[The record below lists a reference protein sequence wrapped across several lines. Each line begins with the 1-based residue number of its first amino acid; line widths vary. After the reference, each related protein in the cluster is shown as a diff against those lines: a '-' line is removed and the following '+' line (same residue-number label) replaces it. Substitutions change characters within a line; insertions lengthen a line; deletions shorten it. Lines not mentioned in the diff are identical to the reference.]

1 MGYRELQVYERSYR
15 AGLAIYEMTKTF
27 PEEERYG
34 IVSQMRR
41 ASTSI
46 PATIAE
52 GYAKRDSQNEFRRFL
67 QMALGSAN
75 EMNVWLDYA
84 KDLGYI
90 STEKHQKANREYNE
104 LGKMLRALIEAVSK
118 EKESSD

>member
-1 MGYRELQVYERSYR
+1 MGYRELQVYERAYQ
-15 AGLAIYEMTKTF
+15 AGLAIYKMTKTM

-41 ASTSI
+41 AGTSI
-46 PATIAE
+46 PANIAE
-52 GYAKRDSQNEFRRFL
+52 GYAKRDSANEFRRFL

-84 KDLGYI
+84 NDLGYI
-90 STEKHQKANREYNE
+90 TAEKHEKATREYNE
-104 LGKMLRALIEAVSK
+104 IGKMLRSLIKAVT
-118 EKESSD
+118 EQSSD

>member
-15 AGLAIYEMTKTF
+15 AGLAIYELTKPM

-41 ASTSI
+41 AGTSI
-46 PATIAE
+46 PANIAE
-52 GYAKRDSQNEFRRFL
+52 GYAKRESANEFRRFL

-90 STEKHQKANREYNE
+90 SKEKYEKANREYDE
-104 LGKMLRALIEAVSK
+104 IGKMLRSLIRAVT
-118 EKESSD
+118 EQSSD

>member
-1 MGYRELQVYERSYR
+1 MGYRELQVYERSYK
-15 AGLAIYEMTKTF
+15 AGLAIYEMTKAF

-41 ASTSI
+41 AGTSI
-46 PATIAE
+46 PANIAE
-52 GYAKRDSQNEFRRFL
+52 GYAKRDSQNEFRRYL

-90 STEKHQKANREYNE
+90 NAVQHKRSSCEYDEISRMLNRFIQSVTQK
-104 LGKMLRALIEAVSK
+104 SK
-118 EKESSD
+118 I